1 MANVATIN
9 TSQAELD
16 TEMAAEPSAEHR
28 KYATHKNKNA
38 PEDWGIPFKKKK

>member
-9 TSQAELD
+9 NYQAELD
-16 TEMAAEPSAEHR
+16 TEMAAEHR